1 MEWSG
6 VEQNAMEWKGTAWIG
21 VLVKKVPAWLLS
33 LVLTILSL
41 AVLCYGLAALL
52 KVLLPNGI

>member
-1 MEWSG
+1 MDKFNINLGRGIE
-6 VEQNAMEWKGTAWIG
+6 

-33 LVLTILSL
+33 LVLTILAL
-41 AVLCYGLAALL
+41 AVLCYGLAAPL

>member
-1 MEWSG
+1 MDRFNINLRRGIE
-6 VEQNAMEWKGTAWIG
+6 

-33 LVLTILSL
+33 LVLTILAL
-41 AVLCYGLAALL
+41 VVLCYGLAALL